1 MQPQRNL
8 GKRTT
13 RARRKLLP
21 MLAPL
26 GTLLFLM
33 ALWQLITSLELISPI
48 LLPPPAAVA
57 NALSDALADG
67 SLLKHTATTLEE
79 MLVGLCIGV
88 GFGLAL
94 GYAIAKAP
102 LLESLL
108 SPLIVAFQSTP
119 IVAYAPLLVI
129 WFGTGVTGKII
140 TTAIIVFFPTLVNT
154 IAGIRSLEP
163 SLLDLFRSLRA
174 SRWQTFCH
182 LELPAALPIILAGLK
197 TSATLAVIGAVVGE
211 FVSARYGLG
220 ALVIAARSRY
230 DTPLVIV
237 SALTMTTL
245 ALALYSLV
253 AYFEWRVLAWRRR
266 STM

>member
-1 MQPQRNL
+1 MQPQQNL
-8 GKRTT
+8 GVPP
-13 RARRKLLP
+13 ARSRRNWSRV
-21 MLAPL
+21 LAPL
-26 GTLLFLM
+26 GTILLM
-33 ALWQLITSLELISPI
+33 IALWQLVASLELISPI

-57 NALSDALADG
+57 SALSSALADG
-67 SLLKHTATTLEE
+67 SLLKHAATTLEE

-94 GYAIAKAP
+94 GYVIAKAP

-154 IAGIRSLEP
+154 IAGMRGLESSLC
-163 SLLDLFRSLRA
+163 DLFRSLRA
-174 SRWQTFCH
+174 SRWQTFRH
-182 LELPAALPIILAGLK
+182 LELPAALPVILAGLK
-197 TSATLAVIGAVVGE
+197 TSSTLAVIGAVVGE

-253 AYFEWRVLAWRRR
+253 ACIEWRVLAWRRR
-266 STM
+266 STT

>member
-1 MQPQRNL
+1 MESLRYHRNPRVDRRRML
-8 GKRTT
+8 L
-13 RARRKLLP
+13 RASAPIGCLL
-21 MLAPL
+21 LIL
-26 GTLLFLM
+26 
-33 ALWQLITSLELISPI
+33 ALWQFAVSTELVSPI
-48 LLPPPAAVA
+48 LIPPPAAVA
-57 NALSDALADG
+57 ASFADALADG
-67 SLLKHTATTLEE
+67 SLPQHAATTLHE
-79 MLVGLCIGV
+79 MLGGLMLGVGL
-88 GFGLAL
+88 GLAL

-102 LLESLL
+102 LLENLL

-154 IAGIRSLEP
+154 IAGIRGAPANLR
-163 SLLDLFRSLRA
+163 DLMRSLRA
-174 SRWQTFCH
+174 GRWQTFRH
-182 LELPAALPIILAGLK
+182 LELPAALPVILAGLK
-197 TSATLAVIGAVVGE
+197 TSSTLAVIGAVVGE

-237 SALTMTTL
+237 SALTMTAI

-253 AYFEWRVLAWRRR
+253 ACIEWHVLAWRRNA
-266 STM
+266 S

>member
-1 MQPQRNL
+1 MPSQSSAKPQQSRN
-8 GKRTT
+8 
-13 RARRKLLP
+13 RRLLRS
-21 MLAPL
+21 LSPL
-26 GTLLFLM
+26 GTILLLL
-33 ALWQLITSLELISPI
+33 ALWQLITALELVSPI
-48 LLPPPAAVA
+48 LVPPPAAVA
-57 NALSDALADG
+57 DALSTALADG
-67 SLLKHTATTLEE
+67 SLLRHAATTLEE
-79 MLVGLCIGV
+79 MLYGLWIGV

-94 GYAIAKAP
+94 GYAIAKVP

-129 WFGTGVTGKII
+129 WFGTGVTGKIV

-154 IAGIRSLEP
+154 IAGIRAAPANLRDLLHSLQ
-163 SLLDLFRSLRA
+163 A
-174 SRWQTFCH
+174 SHWQTFRH
-182 LELPAALPIILAGLK
+182 LELPSALPVILAGLK
-197 TSATLAVIGAVVGE
+197 TSSTLAVIGAVVGE

-237 SALTMTTL
+237 SALTMTAI

-253 AYFEWRVLAWRRR
+253 AYIEWRVLVWRHHA
-266 STM
+266 TT

>member
-1 MQPQRNL
+1 MQSRQQLDALP
-8 GKRTT
+8 
-13 RARRKLLP
+13 ARLWRKWLRV
-21 MLAPL
+21 LAPL
-26 GTLLFLM
+26 ATILLLIG
-33 ALWQLITSLELISPI
+33 LWQLIASLELISPI

-57 NALSDALADG
+57 GALSKSLADG
-67 SLLKHTATTLEE
+67 SLLKHAATTLEE
-79 MLVGLCIGV
+79 MLAGLCIGV
-88 GFGLAL
+88 AFGLTL

-129 WFGTGVTGKII
+129 WFGTGVTGKIV

-154 IAGIRSLEP
+154 IAGIRGLE
-163 SLLDLFRSLRA
+163 SRLRDLFRSLRA
-174 SRWQTFCH
+174 SRWQTFRH
-182 LELPAALPIILAGLK
+182 LELPAALPVILAGLK
-197 TSATLAVIGAVVGE
+197 TSSTLAVIGAVVGE

-230 DTPLVIV
+230 DTPMVIV
-237 SALTMTTL
+237 SALTMTAL

-253 AYFEWRVLAWRRR
+253 AYIEWRVMAWRRQ
-266 STM
+266 STA

>member
-1 MQPQRNL
+1 MQPQF
-8 GKRTT
+8 GKPP
-13 RARRKLLP
+13 ARSRQKWLP
-21 MLAPL
+21 LLAPL
-26 GTLLFLM
+26 GTVLLLT
-33 ALWQLITSLELISPI
+33 ALWQLIVSLELISPI

-57 NALSDALADG
+57 SALVDALADG
-67 SLLKHTATTLEE
+67 SLLKHAATTLEE
-79 MLVGLCIGV
+79 MLVGLGIGV
-88 GFGLAL
+88 AFGLAL
-94 GYAIAKAP
+94 GYSIAKAP

-108 SPLIVAFQSTP
+108 SPIIVAFQSTP

-129 WFGTGVTGKII
+129 WFGTGVAGKIV

-154 IAGIRSLEP
+154 IAGIRSLES
-163 SLLDLFRSLRA
+163 SLRDLFCSLRA
-174 SRWQTFCH
+174 SRWQTFRH

-197 TSATLAVIGAVVGE
+197 TSSTLAVIGAVVGE

-220 ALVIAARSRY
+220 ALVIVARSRY

-253 AYFEWRVLAWRRR
+253 AYIEWRVLAWRRR
-266 STM
+266 STT

>member
-1 MQPQRNL
+1 MQPQQNL
-8 GKRTT
+8 DMPQARL
-13 RARRKLLP
+13 RRKWLRI
-21 MLAPL
+21 LAPL
-26 GTLLFLM
+26 GTILLLI

-57 NALSDALADG
+57 SALSKALADG
-67 SLLKHTATTLEE
+67 SLLKHAATTLEE
-79 MLVGLCIGV
+79 MLVGLGIGV
-88 GFGLAL
+88 VFGLAL

-129 WFGTGVTGKII
+129 WFGTGVTGKIV

-154 IAGIRSLEP
+154 IAGIRGLE
-163 SLLDLFRSLRA
+163 SSFCDLFRSLRA
-174 SRWQTFCH
+174 SRWQTFRQ

-197 TSATLAVIGAVVGE
+197 TSSTLAVIGAVVGE

-237 SALTMTTL
+237 SALAMTTL

-253 AYFEWRVLAWRRR
+253 AYIEWRVLAWRRR
-266 STM
+266 SAT

>member
-1 MQPQRNL
+1 MQKQRHI
-8 GKRTT
+8 G
-13 RARRKLLP
+13 RAQARAWRRGLP
-21 MLAPL
+21 LIAPL
-26 GTLLFLM
+26 CTILFLL
-33 ALWQLITSLELISPI
+33 ALWQLIASLELISPI

-57 NALSDALADG
+57 SAFWKALADG
-67 SLLKHTATTLEE
+67 SLLKHATTTLQE
-79 MLVGLCIGV
+79 MLVGLGIGL

-129 WFGTGVTGKII
+129 WFGTGLTGKII
-140 TTAIIVFFPTLVNT
+140 TTAIIVFFPALVNT
-154 IAGIRSLEP
+154 IAGIRSLQP

-174 SRWQTFCH
+174 SRWQTFRH

-197 TSATLAVIGAVVGE
+197 TSSTLAVIGAVVGE

-237 SALTMTTL
+237 SALTMTLL

-253 AYFEWRVLAWRRR
+253 AYIEWRVLAWRRR
-266 STM
+266 SST

>member
-1 MQPQRNL
+1 
-8 GKRTT
+8 
-13 RARRKLLP
+13 

-26 GTLLFLM
+26 GTILLLI
-33 ALWQLITSLELISPI
+33 ALWQLIVSLELISPI
-48 LLPPPAAVA
+48 LLPSPGAVA
-57 NALSDALADG
+57 SALSNALADG
-67 SLLKHTATTLEE
+67 SLLKHASTTLEE
-79 MLVGLCIGV
+79 MLFGLCIGV
-88 GFGLAL
+88 SFGLAL
-94 GYAIAKAP
+94 GYSIAKAP

-129 WFGTGVTGKII
+129 WFGTGLTGKIV

-154 IAGIRSLEP
+154 IAGIRGLEP
-163 SLLDLFRSLRA
+163 SLTDLFRSLRA
-174 SRWQTFCH
+174 SRWQTFRH

-197 TSATLAVIGAVVGE
+197 TSSTLAVIGAVVGE

-253 AYFEWRVLAWRRR
+253 AYIEWRILAWRRR
-266 STM
+266 PRT

>member
-1 MQPQRNL
+1 MQSQQNL
-8 GKRTT
+8 GLPQARF
-13 RARRKLLP
+13 RRKWLR

-26 GTLLFLM
+26 GTILFVI
-33 ALWQLITSLELISPI
+33 ALWQLIASLGLISPI
-48 LLPPPAAVA
+48 LLPPPVAVA
-57 NALSDALADG
+57 SALSKALADG
-67 SLLKHTATTLEE
+67 SLLKHAATTLEE
-79 MLVGLCIGV
+79 MLVGLCVGV
-88 GFGLAL
+88 GFGLTL
-94 GYAIAKAP
+94 GYVIAKAP

-154 IAGIRSLEP
+154 IAGIRSLES
-163 SLLDLFRSLRA
+163 SLSDLFRSLRA
-174 SRWQTFCH
+174 SRWQTFRH

-197 TSATLAVIGAVVGE
+197 TSSTLAVIGAVVGE

-237 SALTMTTL
+237 SALTMTTF

-253 AYFEWRVLAWRRR
+253 AYIEWRVLAWRRR
-266 STM
+266 STT